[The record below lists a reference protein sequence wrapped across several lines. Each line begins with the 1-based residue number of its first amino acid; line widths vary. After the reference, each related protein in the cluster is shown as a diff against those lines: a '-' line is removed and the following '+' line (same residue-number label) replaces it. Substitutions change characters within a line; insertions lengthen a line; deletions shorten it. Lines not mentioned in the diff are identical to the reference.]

1 LPRASPNLNALLALV
16 DEERETYDT
25 LPAFTEAIQGDH
37 ALPISLTTRHL
48 HY

>member
-1 LPRASPNLNALLALV
+1 LPRASPKLNALLALV

-25 LPAFTEAIQGDH
+25 LPAFTEAMQADH
-37 ALPISLTTRHL
+37 ALPFSLITRHL